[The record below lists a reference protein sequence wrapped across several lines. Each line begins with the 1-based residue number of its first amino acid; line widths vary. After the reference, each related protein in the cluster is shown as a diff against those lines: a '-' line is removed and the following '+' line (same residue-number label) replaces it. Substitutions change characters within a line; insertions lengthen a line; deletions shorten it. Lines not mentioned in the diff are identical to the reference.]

1 MNDNTGRRRQSPP
14 QRPRQGPRQSERSR
28 DRTRENVITA
38 SKIARGKILKT
49 SKEARKEIAA
59 DMRYMLSKGDKV
71 RVNHHRLNGKTLTVE
86 KVNRVK
92 AVLRESSKGPSWT
105 VPLSMIEPVEFKV
118 DLVQL
123 EQGRRVA

>member
-1 MNDNTGRRRQSPP
+1 METRNIKKQIKVIMNKVSQI
-14 QRPRQGPRQSERSR
+14 
-28 DRTRENVITA
+28 NVMLG
-38 SKIARGKILKT
+38 SLSYEELKEVNRNLAPLL
-49 SKEARKEIAA
+49 KQARKEIAA

-71 RVNHHRLNGKTLTVE
+71 RVNHRRLNGKTLTVE

-105 VPLSMIEPVEFKV
+105 VPLSLIEPVEFKV
-118 DLVQL
+118 DMVQL